1 MWLAAFFP
9 FLISAI
15 KLRTEVAVLGCCL
28 DGLDGLIR
36 DGLGPLDGVLGTDFV
51 RDGLTPLDADDD
63 RTDALFGDGRRDPG
77 ADTV

>member
-15 KLRTEVAVLGCCL
+15 KLRTEVEVLGCL

-36 DGLGPLDGVLGTDFV
+36 EGLGPLDGVLGTDLV
-51 RDGLTPLDADDD
+51 RDGLTPLDAEDDI
-63 RTDALFGDGRRDPG
+63 TDALFGDGSRDPG
-77 ADTV
+77 AETV